1 MAEQDDRGCRIELL
15 EEQVRL
21 LRGTIDYL
29 EATVEGLNYEL
40 RVRDIRI
47 EELRT
52 ENAALLKRLEEQAPP
67 PPPPPPGPPPFVK
80 ASAKPGRRKRPGRKA
95 GHEAALR
102 PPPPRVD
109 RTVDVPLP
117 RQRQRQ
123 RQKSGRRRRKRPPA
137 CCPHCRAAL
146 RKLRRH
152 RQVVEDLVPAHVRVT
167 CYHTA
172 SGYCPHCKRRVE
184 SRAPGQPPRAGLPR
198 GQGQMGINALATA
211 ALLRVENRL
220 PFRQVAGLLSDVAG
234 LRVCAGA
241 LARQLQRLAGW
252 LGGEYE
258 QVKARLRRGRAAYA
272 DETGHRNAGRN
283 GWLWTVD
290 DGARHTLYHVDESR
304 SGKVIRGLLGERFGG
319 TMVCDFYGGYDAMRC
334 RKQRCNTHLL
344 RELRD
349 TAAQSPAFAAHAFR
363 RRCKRLIQDLLKLKR
378 RWGELGDA
386 AYTRKAC
393 RLEDR
398 LDALAARFADD
409 ADPDVR
415 RLAARL
421 ARYGN
426 ELTAFLWDRHVD
438 GTNNAAE
445 RALRPA
451 VVFRKITGGSRSM
464 AGARA
469 WATVASICRT
479 ARQQGRDVL
488 GTLKTLIERSRSG
501 QEPGFLSSG

>member
-1 MAEQDDRGCRIELL
+1 MAEQDDRDGRVRML
-15 EEQVRL
+15 EEQIRL
-21 LRGTIDYL
+21 LQGTIDYL

-47 EELRT
+47 EELQK
-52 ENAALLKRLEEQAPP
+52 ENAALLKRLDEQAPP
-67 PPPPPPGPPPFVK
+67 PPPPPSGPPPFVK
-80 ASAKPGRRKRPGRKA
+80 ASAKPGRRKKPGRKA
-95 GHEAALR
+95 GHAGAFR
-102 PPPPRVD
+102 PPPPKID
-109 RTVDVPLP
+109 RTVKVPLP
-117 RQRQRQ
+117 PGGT
-123 RQKSGRRRRKRPPA
+123 SGRPL
-137 CCPHCRAAL
+137 CPHCRGAL
-146 RKLRRH
+146 RKLKRH

-184 SRAPGQPPRAGLPR
+184 SRAAGQPPRAGLKGR
-198 GQGQMGINALATA
+198 GQLGLNVLATA
-211 ALLRVENRL
+211 AVLRVENRL
-220 PFRQVAGLLSDVAG
+220 PFRQVVQLLSDVAG

-241 LARQLQRLAGW
+241 AARQLQRLAGW

-258 QVKARLRRGRAAYA
+258 QVRTRLRRGRVAYT

-283 GWLWTVD
+283 GWLWTVG
-290 DGARHTLYHVDESR
+290 DGDRHTLYHVDPSR
-304 SGKVIRGLLGERFGG
+304 SGKVIQGLLGESFGG

-334 RKQRCNTHLL
+334 AKQRCNTHLL

-349 TAAQSPAFAAHAFR
+349 TAQQSPAFAAHAFG
-363 RRCKRLIQDLLKLKR
+363 RRCKRLVQDLLKLKK
-378 RWGELGDA
+378 RWNELDDA
-386 AYTRKAC
+386 AYTRKGC

-398 LDALAARFADD
+398 LEQLAVRFADD
-409 ADPDVR
+409 PEPDV
-415 RLAARL
+415 ARL
-421 ARYGN
+421 AGRLSRYRS
-426 ELTAFLWDRHVD
+426 ELTAFLWDEHVD

-469 WATVASICRT
+469 WATLASICRT

-488 GTLKTLIERSRSG
+488 GTLKTLIERSWSG

>member
-1 MAEQDDRGCRIELL
+1 MAEQDDRDCRIRRL
-15 EEQVRL
+15 EERIGLTQ
-21 LRGTIDYL
+21 GTIECL
-29 EATVEGLNYEL
+29 EAMVEGLNYEL
-40 RVRDIRI
+40 RVRDTRI
-47 EELRT
+47 EELQK
-52 ENAALLKRLEEQAPP
+52 ENAALLKRLDEQAPP
-67 PPPPPPGPPPFVK
+67 SAPPSGPPPFVK
-80 ASAKPGRRKRPGRKA
+80 ASVRPGRRKRPGRKA
-95 GHEAALR
+95 GHAGAFR
-102 PPPPRVD
+102 PPPPKVD
-109 RTVDVPLP
+109 RTVEVPLP
-117 RQRQRQ
+117 PGR
-123 RQKSGRRRRKRPPA
+123 SGQRRRRRPV
-137 CCPHCRAAL
+137 CPRCRAAL
-146 RKLRRH
+146 REIKRH
-152 RQVVEDLVPAHVRVT
+152 KQVVEDIVPATVRVT

-172 SGYCPHCKRRVE
+172 SGYCPHCRRRVE

-198 GQGQMGINALATA
+198 GQGQLGLNTLATA
-211 ALLRVENRL
+211 AVLRVENRL
-220 PFRQVAGLLSDVAG
+220 PFRQVVRLLSDVAG

-241 LARQLQRLAGW
+241 AARQLQRLARW

-283 GWLWTVD
+283 DWLWTVG
-290 DGARHTLYHVDESR
+290 DGDRHTLYHVDTSR
-304 SGKVIRGLLGERFGG
+304 SGKVIQGLLGESYGG

-334 RKQRCNTHLL
+334 RKQRCNAHLL

-349 TAAQSPAFAAHAFR
+349 TAAASPAFAAHAFG
-363 RRCKRLIQDLLKLKR
+363 RRCKRLVQDLLKLKR
-378 RWGELGDA
+378 RWAELGDA

-393 RLEDR
+393 CLEDR
-398 LDALAARFADD
+398 LEALAARFADD
-409 ADPDVR
+409 ADPDVQ

-488 GTLKTLIERSRSG
+488 GTLKTLIERSWSG
-501 QEPGFLSSG
+501 QEPGYLSSG

>member
-1 MAEQDDRGCRIELL
+1 MAEQDGRDYQITWLN
-15 EEQVRL
+15 EQIGHL
-21 LRGTIDYL
+21 KGTIDYL
-29 EATVEGLNYEL
+29 ESIVGGLNYEL

-47 EELRT
+47 EELQKQ
-52 ENAALLKRLEEQAPP
+52 NAALLKRLDEQAPP
-67 PPPPPPGPPPFVK
+67 PPPAGPPPFVK
-80 ASAKPGRRKRPGRKA
+80 ASVKPGRRKRPGRKA
-95 GHEAALR
+95 GHAGAFR
-102 PPPPRVD
+102 PSPPRID
-109 RTVDVPLP
+109 RTVNVPLP
-117 RQRQRQ
+117 R
-123 RQKSGRRRRKRPPA
+123 RRRRKAGHCKRPPA

-146 RKLRRH
+146 RRIKRH
-152 RQVVEDLVPAHVRVT
+152 KQVVEDIVPATVRVT

-198 GQGQMGINALATA
+198 GQGQLGLNALATA

-220 PFRQVAGLLSDVAG
+220 PFRQVVRLLSDVAG

-241 LARQLQRLAGW
+241 AARQLQRVSRW
-252 LGGEYE
+252 LGGEYG
-258 QVKARLRRGRAAYA
+258 QIRSRLRRGRVAYA

-283 GWLWTVD
+283 GWLWTVG
-290 DGARHTLYHVDESR
+290 DGERHTLYHVDQSR
-304 SGKVIRGLLGERFGG
+304 SGKVVRGLLGESYGG
-319 TMVCDFYGGYDAMRC
+319 TLVCDFYGGYDAMDC
-334 RKQRCNTHLL
+334 AKQRCNTHLL

-349 TAAQSPAFAAHAFR
+349 TAQENPVFATHLFH
-363 RRCKRLIQDLLKLKR
+363 RRCKRLVKDLLRLKR
-378 RWGELGDA
+378 RWGKMGDA

-398 LDALAARFADD
+398 LEALAKQFAADL
-409 ADPDVR
+409 DPDVKR
-415 RLAARL
+415 IAARL
-421 ARYGN
+421 LRYQN
-426 ELTAFLWDRHVD
+426 ELTRFLWDKHVD

-451 VVFRKITGGSRSM
+451 VVFRKITGGSRST
-464 AGARA
+464 AGAQA

-488 GTLKTLIERSRSG
+488 ATLKTLIERSWSG

>member
-1 MAEQDDRGCRIELL
+1 MAEQDDRDYRIQWL

-21 LRGTIDYL
+21 LRGTIDGL
-29 EATVEGLNYEL
+29 EGIVAGLNYEL

-47 EELRT
+47 EELQK

-67 PPPPPPGPPPFVK
+67 PPPGPPPFVK
-80 ASAKPGRRKRPGRKA
+80 ASVKPGRRKRPGRKA
-95 GHEAALR
+95 GHAGAFR
-102 PPPPRVD
+102 PPPPRID
-109 RTVDVPLP
+109 RTVEVPLP
-117 RQRQRQ
+117 RQRR
-123 RQKSGRRRRKRPPA
+123 KPGRCKRPPA

-146 RKLRRH
+146 RAVKRH
-152 RQVVEDLVPAHVRVT
+152 KQVVEDLVPATVRVT

-184 SRAPGQPPRAGLPR
+184 SRAPGQPPRAGLKGR
-198 GQGQMGINALATA
+198 GQLGLDALAAA

-241 LARQLQRLAGW
+241 LARQLQRAARW
-252 LGGEYE
+252 LGGEYR
-258 QVKARLRRGRAAYA
+258 QIQSRLRRGRAAYA

-283 GWLWTVD
+283 GWLWTVG
-290 DGARHTLYHVDESR
+290 DGDRHTFYHVGPSR
-304 SGKVIRGLLGERFGG
+304 SGKVIQGLLGESFGG
-319 TMVCDFYGGYDAMRC
+319 TLGCDFYGGYDAMRC

-344 RELRD
+344 RELHD
-349 TAAQSPAFAAHAFR
+349 TAQRSPAFAAHPFA
-363 RRCKRLIQDLLKLKR
+363 RRCKRLVQDLLKLKR
-378 RWGELGDA
+378 RWAELDDA

-398 LDALAARFADD
+398 LEALATAFADD
-409 ADPDVR
+409 ADPDVK

-421 ARYGN
+421 ARYGK
-426 ELTAFLWDRHVD
+426 ELTTFLWDPHVE

-451 VVFRKITGGSRSM
+451 VVFRKITGGSRST
-464 AGARA
+464 AGAQA

-488 GTLKTLIERSRSG
+488 ATLKALIERSWSG